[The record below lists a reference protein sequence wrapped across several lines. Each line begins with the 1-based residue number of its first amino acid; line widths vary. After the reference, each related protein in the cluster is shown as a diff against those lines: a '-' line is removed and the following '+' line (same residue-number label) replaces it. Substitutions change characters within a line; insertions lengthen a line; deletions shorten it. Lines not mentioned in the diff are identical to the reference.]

1 MKKTCTIDYSEIY
14 LTKNSDHIET
24 SQLKDIW
31 RSVCERAIHERAL
44 RKRNLYVCSDRTR
57 FSVSWK
63 SLGDGVWRQEEDLFH
78 RLFWKKLYQLW
89 LQVQETRL
97 RSIQKITM
105 FRLKIMRS
113 LSCASWM
120 QIGRR
125 IRLEQHYGLLYMGLK
140 IQRQV
145 HLRLHQGKI
154 TNSRNNTRR
163 FRNVEQFTRSVT
175 SVQRSMVYIYKKG
188 NFNQR
193 ISVRIDL
200 TWKWTLNKAIRNT
213 IWMVEHVSIT
223 GIDYRH
229 CIMMC
234 SETFI
239 WKRIKD
245 PVILTSSVTAYLKV
259 HLYLDI

>member
-1 MKKTCTIDYSEIY
+1 
-14 LTKNSDHIET
+14 
-24 SQLKDIW
+24 
-31 RSVCERAIHERAL
+31 
-44 RKRNLYVCSDRTR
+44 
-57 FSVSWK
+57 
-63 SLGDGVWRQEEDLFH
+63 
-78 RLFWKKLYQLW
+78 
-89 LQVQETRL
+89 
-97 RSIQKITM
+97 M

-145 HLRLHQGKI
+145 HLRLHQRKI
-154 TNSRNNTRR
+154 TNSKNNTRR
-163 FRNVEQFTRSVT
+163 FWNVEQFTRSVR
-175 SVQRSMVYIYKKG
+175 SVQRSMVYTYKNG

-193 ISVRIDL
+193 IRVRIDL
-200 TWKWTLNKAIRNT
+200 TWKWMLNK
-213 IWMVEHVSIT
+213 VEHVSIK

-245 PVILTSSVTAYLKV
+245 PVIFTSSVTAYLKV
-259 HLYLDI
+259 HLYLGI

>member
-1 MKKTCTIDYSEIY
+1 
-14 LTKNSDHIET
+14 
-24 SQLKDIW
+24 
-31 RSVCERAIHERAL
+31 
-44 RKRNLYVCSDRTR
+44 
-57 FSVSWK
+57 
-63 SLGDGVWRQEEDLFH
+63 
-78 RLFWKKLYQLW
+78 
-89 LQVQETRL
+89 
-97 RSIQKITM
+97 M

-140 IQRQV
+140 IHRKV

-154 TNSRNNTRR
+154 TNSKNNTRR

-175 SVQRSMVYIYKKG
+175 SVQRSMVYTYKKG

-193 ISVRIDL
+193 IRVRIDL

-229 CIMMC
+229 CIMMF

-239 WKRIKD
+239 
-245 PVILTSSVTAYLKV
+245 
-259 HLYLDI
+259 